1 MFQDNPLLAQLKQ
14 QLHSQTPRVE
24 GVVKGTEKGFGFLE
38 VDGQKSYFIPP
49 PYMKKVMHGDRII
62 ATLHTEKEREIAEP
76 ETLVEPFL
84 SRFVGRVQKRDDRLS
99 IVPDHPLLK
108 DAIPCRPVR
117 ELTHNFQA
125 GDWAVAEMRRH
136 PLKGDRGFNADL
148 THFITEGEDH
158 FAPWWV
164 TLARHNLEKE
174 APEMQAL
181 SEPDAALV
189 REDLTALEFVTID
202 SASTEDMDDALYVT
216 DNGDGSLQLTIA
228 IADPTAY
235 VEQGSKL
242 DDIARVRAFTNYLP
256 GFNIPMLPRDLSDNL
271 CSLCPNE
278 RRQVLACRV
287 TIAADGALGDDIQF
301 FAAEI
306 ESKAKLVYDEVSD
319 WLDGIAGWQPPSDAI
334 AQQIT
339 LLKRVCDARNA
350 WRHQHALVFKDRP
363 DYRFV
368 LGEKGDVLEIVTEQ
382 RRSANRIVE
391 ECMIAANV
399 CAAIVLRDRLGFGVY
414 NVHTGFDPAL
424 VEQAVTVLQANG
436 VEAEAEKLLTLDGFC
451 ELRRHLDAQPTQF
464 LDSRIRR
471 FQTFAEIS
479 TTPGP
484 HFGLGLEAYATWT
497 SPIRKYGDMVNHR
510 LLKAIIN
517 QQPAE
522 KPQDDVTVQLA
533 ERRRLNRMAERDVG
547 DWLYARFLQ
556 DKAGTD
562 TRFNAEIIDV
572 TRGGLRVRLLDNGAV
587 AFIPAP
593 FIHAVRD
600 EMQCSQET
608 GTVQIKGE
616 VVYRQSD
623 TLQVTIAEVRMETRS
638 VIARPQRLSAGFT
651 QQWQHRQRSQR
662 SHHQIDG
669 GRQQRTA
676 QRDRLRSDV
685 LGEAAEDRHPE
696 AVDQR
701 KPQRTNALREQLRNH
716 QHGRHRTERGQPDQ
730 HRDDQQQHR
739 RMRHRAQPP
748 KRRQGH
754 DQNRDPRPADQRQTA
769 VTIAPVPDQQTAAE
783 GDEPRQ

>member
-49 PYMKKVMHGDRII
+49 PHMKKVMHGDRIV

-76 ETLVEPFL
+76 DSLVEPFL
-84 SRFVGRVQKRDDRLS
+84 TRFVGRVQKKDDRLS

-108 DAIPCRPVR
+108 DAIQCRPAR
-117 ELTHNFQA
+117 GLSHDFQA

-136 PLKGDRGFNADL
+136 PLKGDRTFYAELTQYITHAD
-148 THFITEGEDH
+148 DH
-158 FAPWWV
+158 FVPWWV

-174 APEMQAL
+174 APEMAATHAPSDAL
-181 SEPDAALV
+181 P
-189 REDLTALEFVTID
+189 REDLTALNFVTID
-202 SASTEDMDDALYVT
+202 SASTEDMDDALLVQE
-216 DNGDGSLQLTIA
+216 NADGTLQLTIA
-228 IADPTAY
+228 IADPTAF
-235 VEQGSKL
+235 VDEGSAL

-271 CSLCPNE
+271 CSLRANE
-278 RRQVLACRV
+278 RRPVLACRV
-287 TIAADGALGDDIQF
+287 TLAADGALGDDIHF

-319 WLDGIAGWQPPSDAI
+319 WLEGIGDWQPPSDAI

-339 LLKRVCDARNA
+339 LLQRVCAARSA

-368 LGEKGDVLEIVTEQ
+368 LGEQGEVLDIITEQ
-382 RRSANRIVE
+382 RRIANRIVE

-399 CAAIVLRDRLGFGVY
+399 CAAIVLRDRLGFGIY
-414 NVHTGFDPAL
+414 NVHNGFDPAL

-436 VEAEAEKLLTLDGFC
+436 VEADAGKLLTLDGFC

-479 TTPGP
+479 TEPGP

-510 LLKAIIN
+510 LLKAIISG
-517 QQPAE
+517 QPAE
-522 KPQDDVTVQLA
+522 KPQDAMTLQLA
-533 ERRRLNRMAERDVG
+533 ERRRANRMAERDVG

-562 TRFNAEIIDV
+562 TCFNAEIIDV

-600 EMQCSQET
+600 ELVCSQDT
-608 GTVQIKGE
+608 GTVQVKGE

-623 TLQVTIAEVRMETRS
+623 TLQVNIAEVRMETRN
-638 VIARPQRLSAGFT
+638 VIAKP
-651 QQWQHRQRSQR
+651 
-662 SHHQIDG
+662 
-669 GRQQRTA
+669 
-676 QRDRLRSDV
+676 
-685 LGEAAEDRHPE
+685 AA
-696 AVDQR
+696 
-701 KPQRTNALREQLRNH
+701 
-716 QHGRHRTERGQPDQ
+716 
-730 HRDDQQQHR
+730 
-739 RMRHRAQPP
+739 
-748 KRRQGH
+748 
-754 DQNRDPRPADQRQTA
+754 
-769 VTIAPVPDQQTAAE
+769 
-783 GDEPRQ
+783 